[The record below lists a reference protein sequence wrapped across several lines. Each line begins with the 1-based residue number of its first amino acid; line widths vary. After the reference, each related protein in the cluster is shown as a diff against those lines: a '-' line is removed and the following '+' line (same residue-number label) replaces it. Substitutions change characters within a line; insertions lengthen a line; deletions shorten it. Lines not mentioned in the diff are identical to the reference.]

1 MKHTGGCHCGKVR
14 FEVETDIKK
23 VMECNCSHCHKKGF
37 LMHFADKAGFTLLS
51 GKENLSEY
59 HFNKGAI
66 HHKFCRDC
74 GVESFSDSDA
84 FPQMMINARCIDE
97 LDTDALPKEKFNGK
111 DY

>member
-1 MKHTGGCHCGKVR
+1 MKHTGSCHCGNVR
-14 FEVETDIKK
+14 FEVETDIDK

-37 LMHFADKAGFTLLS
+37 LMHFADKAGFKLTS
-51 GKENLSEY
+51 GEDNLTEY

-66 HHKFCRDC
+66 HHKFCKTC
-74 GVESFSDSDA
+74 GVEAFSDSDA
-84 FPQMMINARCIDE
+84 FPQMMINARCIDG